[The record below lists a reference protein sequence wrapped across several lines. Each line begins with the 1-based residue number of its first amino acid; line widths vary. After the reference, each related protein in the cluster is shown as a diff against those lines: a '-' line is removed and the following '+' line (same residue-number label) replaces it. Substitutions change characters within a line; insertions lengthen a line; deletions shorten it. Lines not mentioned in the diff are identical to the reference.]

1 MTSFNHIGLF
11 VKNLEASMEFYNDF
25 FGVTVVK
32 EFESSGGK
40 IALIN
45 IGGGQVELIQRPE
58 PKNVSPNC
66 DWGHIAFQ
74 VPDFEEKLKQIE
86 TLGLEK
92 RIVTTPNGGRLCFFT
107 DPDGHSLELM
117 EEGL

>member
-1 MTSFNHIGLF
+1 MTSVNHVGLF
-11 VKNLEASMEFYNDF
+11 VKDLAASMEFYKDF
-25 FGVTVVK
+25 FGFTLVR
-32 EFESSGGK
+32 EFGSSGAK
-40 IALIN
+40 IALID

-74 VPDFEEKLKQIE
+74 VPDFEEKLTKIE
-86 TLGLEK
+86 SLGLEK
-92 RIVTTPNGGRLCFFT
+92 RIVTTPNGDRLCFFA
-107 DPDGHSLELM
+107 DPDGHTLELM